1 MKNSLKIVCMSFVLV
16 SGAWLG
22 TANADGSNPL
32 PQGAYE
38 ACSDKGNGDICSFVN
53 DKGDSINGA
62 CGYQGGVEGKLVCVP
77 IH

>member
-1 MKNSLKIVCMSFVLV
+1 MKNNLKIAGMSLMLMSSTWF
-16 SGAWLG
+16 GI
-22 TANADGSNPL
+22 ANADGNTPL

-53 DKGDSINGA
+53 DTGDSINGA